1 MVMWCVSINIFIY
14 IIILMVGI
22 FVRIFFSLKIVCSV
36 KLNNYII
43 IVIIL

>member
-22 FVRIFFSLKIVCSV
+22 FVRIFFSLKIVEWLFV
-36 KLNNYII
+36 E
-43 IVIIL
+43 